1 MGNSYFQVAKY
12 EESIAAYETLSD
24 SNYPDLQYKISQGYL
39 KLNTAEAT
47 KKGNNLLSTVLTKAK
62 TSFNQGKKLE
72 KQKNYS
78 AAIDSYKQATSIYPD
93 YIDGIYHLSLCYF
106 LAGDNANGKLQYE
119 ELLQKAGKKDQ
130 KKVKFLASKL

>member
-1 MGNSYFQVAKY
+1 M
-12 EESIAAYETLSD
+12 
-24 SNYPDLQYKISQGYL
+24 
-39 KLNTAEAT
+39 
-47 KKGNNLLSTVLTKAK
+47 LSTVLTKAK

-106 LAGDNANGKLQYE
+106 LTGDNPNGKLQYE

-130 KKVKFLASKL
+130 KKVNILASKL